1 LRSLDRSVD
10 VGRNPGGLFDVT
22 IFAVPVNAI
31 VEGMQ
36 PIELLMTNLLLVP
49 VEPVVKLRRSI
60 VEQLGLELLWSL
72 TIPGVIAKCI

>member
-1 LRSLDRSVD
+1 M
-10 VGRNPGGLFDVT
+10 
-22 IFAVPVNAI
+22 FAVPVNAI

-60 VEQLGLELLWSL
+60 VEQLALELIWSL
-72 TIPGVIAKCI
+72 TILGVIAKCVQDIPIPGDCNFFFHLY